1 MPTLNEIAEKQYQ
14 DMRGPSIAGAMLS
27 HPVWTPEQEKMHQTH
42 TLVNKLRLAIT
53 RLNQIADSL
62 SYEQIDARIVSAE
75 LLAASAHARN
85 IPGIV
90 RELRALLRPT
100 PKATQTT
107 LPGVPETVAS
117 IASV

>member
-1 MPTLNEIAEKQYQ
+1 MPSLNEIAEKQYQ
-14 DMRGPSIAGAMLS
+14 ESLNHPQLSLAAGRR
-27 HPVWTPEQEKMHQTH
+27 VWTPEEEKMHKTH
-42 TLVNKLRLAIT
+42 ALVNKLRLAIT

-85 IPGIV
+85 IPGVV